1 MPEVVRA
8 NVDLHEGHASPSPGP
23 FHQTSYTGG
32 SPNVFA
38 NNQPIIRGAGTDST
52 VCGDPAVELSSNVF
66 VNGIGV
72 HRKGDATGGHGSWVP
87 NVAQTGSPNV
97 FIGV

>member
-8 NVDLHEGHASPSPGP
+8 NVDAHIGHASPSPGP

-38 NNQPIIRGAGTDST
+38 NNEPVIRGDSTDST
-52 VCGDPAVELSSNVF
+52 VCGDPAVERSPNVF

-87 NVAQTGSPNV
+87 NAAQTGSPDVSAN
-97 FIGV
+97 

>member
-32 SPNVFA
+32 SPNVFV
-38 NNQPIIRGAGTDST
+38 NNEPVIRGAGTDST
-52 VCGDPAVELSSNVF
+52 VCGDPAVGLSPNVY

-87 NVAQTGSPNV
+87 NAAQTGSPDV
-97 FIGV
+97 FAN